1 MPNVSMR
8 KFSAMKLQRTLSSWD
23 QLTKHFNAFHIF
35 HTICIGRDLL
45 PKPTKRVAALDSLAR
60 LVANANTTAK
70 STGGAALLVP
80 IRRCAAQLWQLCGAV
95 RSTQGGS
102 RPSGTDATR
111 SNDGQKKCF
120 RRGKHRRTIDHKHIV
135 IVCLGLHT
143 INIQACTPV
152 GNLNPK
158 EETSFADDAPGFRL
172 SPHRGESNV
181 RAQNLCCL
189 QVSPSTL

>member
-23 QLTKHFNAFHIF
+23 QLTVSISYIFIYF

-45 PKPTKRVAALDSLAR
+45 PKPTKTTKRVALDSLAR

-80 IRRCAAQLWQLCGAV
+80 IRRCAAQLWHLCVAV

-111 SNDGQKKCF
+111 SDDG
-120 RRGKHRRTIDHKHIV
+120 
-135 IVCLGLHT
+135 
-143 INIQACTPV
+143 
-152 GNLNPK
+152 
-158 EETSFADDAPGFRL
+158 
-172 SPHRGESNV
+172 
-181 RAQNLCCL
+181 
-189 QVSPSTL
+189 